1 MKQDQQQPLLPLPRD
16 QRAAQL
22 PSPFNS
28 DVVMVPLELLP
39 AYLKAHG
46 LEARRTSKI
55 VINKESYPLLHC
67 ETSKVVDSLL
77 RGKLS

>member
-1 MKQDQQQPLLPLPRD
+1 MKQDQKQSLQPLPHD

-28 DVVMVPLELLP
+28 DIVMVPLELLP

-67 ETSKVVDSLL
+67 EAPKME
-77 RGKLS
+77 K

>member
-1 MKQDQQQPLLPLPRD
+1 MKQDQQQSLQSLPRD

-55 VINKESYPLLHC
+55 VINKETYPLLHC